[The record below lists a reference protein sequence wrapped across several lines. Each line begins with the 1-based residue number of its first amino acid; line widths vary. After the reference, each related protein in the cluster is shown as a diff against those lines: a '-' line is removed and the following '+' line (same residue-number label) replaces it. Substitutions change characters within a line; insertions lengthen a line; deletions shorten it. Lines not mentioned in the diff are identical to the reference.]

1 MKWTRRGFVTLHEKF
16 VIIVPLSADFERGS
30 QLTTACT
37 DTDGLSQHLYRLV
50 TNIQSKMATNND
62 KIQFR
67 GEAEK
72 EATQIVDQMRL
83 GGINISELA
92 RQGLREKL
100 QEALSDEEKIT
111 LHQRYKQGELS
122 DEVAE
127 ILLGDAIEEIERE
140 REAFEEASELDR
152 TGVFQQ

>member
-1 MKWTRRGFVTLHEKF
+1 
-16 VIIVPLSADFERGS
+16 
-30 QLTTACT
+30 
-37 DTDGLSQHLYRLV
+37 
-50 TNIQSKMATNND
+50 MATNND

-100 QEALSDEEKIT
+100 QEALAHPDKS
-111 LHQRYKQGELS
+111 
-122 DEVAE
+122 
-127 ILLGDAIEEIERE
+127 
-140 REAFEEASELDR
+140 
-152 TGVFQQ
+152 

>member
-1 MKWTRRGFVTLHEKF
+1 M
-16 VIIVPLSADFERGS
+16 P
-30 QLTTACT
+30 
-37 DTDGLSQHLYRLV
+37 
-50 TNIQSKMATNND
+50 IQND

-72 EATQIVDQMRL
+72 EATQVVDQMRL

-100 QEALSDEEKIT
+100 QEALSDEEKIK
-111 LHQRYKQGELS
+111 LHQQYKKGELP

-127 ILLGDAIEEIERE
+127 VLLGDALEEIERE
-140 REAFEEASELDR
+140 QAAFEDASELD
-152 TGVFQQ
+152 TAGVFQE